1 MSTTTTSLV
10 SMYILAFKKYRVYR
24 QSLVRLRAL
33 RLSQVLFFGLL
44 SVSFIE
50 PLCAS
55 SVEQEVGVAAAS
67 TTQSIGFPPLTPEH
81 LLHPGVRIVLDE
93 QVKTDTSGRL
103 QILFLDGTTLTLGS
117 SSDLVIDKY
126 FYDPNSGDGSLVAS
140 ATKGLFRVIGGKISK
155 KNDISFN
162 TPTAK
167 ISIRGGMGDIRVG
180 SESVSAY
187 FYYGSSMSVTS
198 NGVKREMFRP
208 GFTISTTSG
217 AVPNDPEKSKLTELE
232 ALSKQL
238 EVVSVEGEA
247 DDVGAETAGLAEPT
261 TDSPESEDI
270 SPDRQKDKKAKKN
283 AQPSAKRL
291 AELKAKIKAERAK
304 RLAQQKVSSSDLLT
318 PVSAAEIEPKST
330 PVDVTESATTS
341 SLEESVADVTE
352 SASDTSSAKKDAAK
366 AVSNARAAAWVAS
379 RAAQSAR
386 LSKEAAQK
394 RAALYSKYA
403 ASAQKRADTYS
414 RYAEAAQK
422 RAADYTRKAA
432 AAQAAA
438 DKACYAKDRS
448 CRIKTL
454 LAARY
459 AAISTTASAAASS
472 ATARYDAAS
481 AAASSATARYDATS
495 AAASSA
501 TARYHAAV
509 EVLRAAIANLKVA
522 QSTLAAFGRTYAR
535 APTTGFVG
543 GISFVGAVES
553 VDTIEIKARIEKL
566 GLCRACRFL
575 QWGYFSDQVS
585 VGSGSSFMAFWVDGV
600 SSTAAQISSAASKQ
614 AHYSGDLI
622 GAVWDRGQKQIQ
634 HGNFNSQISFSAST
648 YDVDAF
654 SATFDGNSFWGV
666 TAAVSNSDEFEI
678 QDTANGRVFNA
689 SGYFFGNPRVYA
701 APPPELAGQFSITG
715 KKYLAGGV
723 FAGTGEVS
731 PRGDR

>member
-1 MSTTTTSLV
+1 
-10 SMYILAFKKYRVYR
+10 
-24 QSLVRLRAL
+24 
-33 RLSQVLFFGLL
+33 VLFFGLL

-270 SPDRQKDKKAKKN
+270 SPDRQKDKKANEADDVGAETAGSAEPTTDSPESEDISPDRQKDKKAKKN

-304 RLAQQKVSSSDLLT
+304 RLAELK
-318 PVSAAEIEPKST
+318 
-330 PVDVTESATTS
+330 
-341 SLEESVADVTE
+341 
-352 SASDTSSAKKDAAK
+352 AK
-366 AVSNARAAAWVAS
+366 
-379 RAAQSAR
+379 
-386 LSKEAAQK
+386 
-394 RAALYSKYA
+394 
-403 ASAQKRADTYS
+403 
-414 RYAEAAQK
+414 
-422 RAADYTRKAA
+422 
-432 AAQAAA
+432 
-438 DKACYAKDRS
+438 
-448 CRIKTL
+448 
-454 LAARY
+454 
-459 AAISTTASAAASS
+459 
-472 ATARYDAAS
+472 
-481 AAASSATARYDATS
+481 
-495 AAASSA
+495 
-501 TARYHAAV
+501 
-509 EVLRAAIANLKVA
+509 
-522 QSTLAAFGRTYAR
+522 
-535 APTTGFVG
+535 
-543 GISFVGAVES
+543 
-553 VDTIEIKARIEKL
+553 IKAE
-566 GLCRACRFL
+566 RAKRL
-575 QWGYFSDQVS
+575 
-585 VGSGSSFMAFWVDGV
+585 AELK
-600 SSTAAQISSAASKQ
+600 AKIKAERAKRLAELKAKIKAERAKRLAQ
-614 AHYSGDLI
+614 
-622 GAVWDRGQKQIQ
+622 QI
-634 HGNFNSQISFSAST
+634 
-648 YDVDAF
+648 
-654 SATFDGNSFWGV
+654 
-666 TAAVSNSDEFEI
+666 
-678 QDTANGRVFNA
+678 
-689 SGYFFGNPRVYA
+689 
-701 APPPELAGQFSITG
+701 
-715 KKYLAGGV
+715 
-723 FAGTGEVS
+723 
-731 PRGDR
+731 

>member
-1 MSTTTTSLV
+1 M
-10 SMYILAFKKYRVYR
+10 
-24 QSLVRLRAL
+24 
-33 RLSQVLFFGLL
+33 LFFGLL

>member
-1 MSTTTTSLV
+1 M
-10 SMYILAFKKYRVYR
+10 
-24 QSLVRLRAL
+24 
-33 RLSQVLFFGLL
+33 LFFGLL

-270 SPDRQKDKKAKKN
+270 SPDRQKDKKANEADDVGAETAGSAEPTTDSPESEDISPDRQKDKKAKKN

-459 AAISTTASAAASS
+459 AAISTT
-472 ATARYDAAS
+472 AS

>member
-247 DDVGAETAGLAEPT
+247 DDVGAETAGSAEPT

>member
-1 MSTTTTSLV
+1 M
-10 SMYILAFKKYRVYR
+10 
-24 QSLVRLRAL
+24 
-33 RLSQVLFFGLL
+33 LFFGLL

-270 SPDRQKDKKAKKN
+270 SPDRQKDKKANEADDVGAETAGSAEPTTDSPESEDISPDRQKDKKAKKN

-472 ATARYDAAS
+472 ATARYD
-481 AAASSATARYDATS
+481 
-495 AAASSA
+495 
-501 TARYHAAV
+501 AAV